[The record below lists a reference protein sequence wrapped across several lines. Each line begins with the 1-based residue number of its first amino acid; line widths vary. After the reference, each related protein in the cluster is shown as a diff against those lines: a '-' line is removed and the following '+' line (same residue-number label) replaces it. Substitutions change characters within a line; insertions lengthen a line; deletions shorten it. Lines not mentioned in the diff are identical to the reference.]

1 MRKHKEKKLA
11 FLYMIY
17 YNRKEISVRLYTIIH
32 YGRLKEGEEETM
44 SLTLSKK
51 AQAVKP
57 SSTLAI
63 TAKANELKAKG
74 LDVVGFGAGEP
85 DFNTPDNIC
94 EAAINAI
101 HAGFTKYTP
110 ASGTAELKQ
119 AICRKFELFNKLHYE
134 PNQIVVSNGGKHS
147 LTNVFSAILNP
158 GDEVVIPSP
167 YWLSYPEIV
176 RLADGV
182 PVIVRCGKEQSYK
195 ITAEQLAAAC
205 TGKTKA
211 FVLNTP
217 NNPTGMIYTR
227 EELEALAKVIVEK
240 DIYCVADEMYENLI
254 YEGNE
259 AVSIASLNE
268 EIYKRTITCS
278 GVAKSYAM
286 TGWRIGY
293 TGSSAEI
300 AKLMG
305 SVQSHQTSNPNSI
318 AQKATVEALLGPQDT
333 VIAMNKEFDRRRDY
347 MYERISKM
355 ELVDAIRPLGA
366 FYIFVDISR
375 LLPRF
380 YKGEEIGNVG
390 RLAEILIEDY
400 MTAVIPCADFGFD
413 DHIRLSYAIS
423 MEQIKKGLDRIER
436 FIKDTEEGK

>member
-1 MRKHKEKKLA
+1 MA
-11 FLYMIY
+11 
-17 YNRKEISVRLYTIIH
+17 
-32 YGRLKEGEEETM
+32 
-44 SLTLSKK
+44 LTLSKK

-94 EAAINAI
+94 DAAIHAI

-110 ASGTAELKQ
+110 AAGTVELKQ
-119 AICRKFELFNKLHYE
+119 AICKKFETFNKLHYE

-147 LTNVFSAILNP
+147 LTNIFSAILNP
-158 GDEVVIPSP
+158 GDEVIIPAP
-167 YWLSYPEIV
+167 FWLSYPEIV

-182 PVIVRCGKEQSYK
+182 PVIVRCGKEQGYK
-195 ITAEQLAAAC
+195 MTAEQLAAAC
-205 TGKTKA
+205 TENTKA
-211 FVLNTP
+211 VVLNTP

-254 YEGNE
+254 YEGYE

-333 VIAMNKEFDRRRDY
+333 VQEMNKEFDKRRIY
-347 MYERISKM
+347 MYERVSKM
-355 ELVDAIRPLGA
+355 DLVDALKPLGA
-366 FYIFVDISR
+366 FYVFIDVSK
-375 LLPRF
+375 LLEKS
-380 YKGEEIGNVG
+380 YKGEKIGDVSK
-390 RLAEILIEDY
+390 LAKILIEDY

-423 MEQIKKGLDRIER
+423 MEQIKKGLDRIEQ
-436 FIKDTEEGK
+436 FIKDVQ